1 MKVSACRWK
10 TVVKETFKSSKFH
23 FDEAKLDKIACHLVE
38 MYKTT
43 ACWQHSYGVPGILT
57 YIQNKN
63 IPIGVISNFDPR
75 LDAILINTKLKHYFQ
90 FVLSSYEVIPV
101 NFKMQEYN
109 KKTCRLVWKSQT
121 NEFSS

>member
-1 MKVSACRWK
+1 M
-10 TVVKETFKSSKFH
+10 VKETFKSSKFR
-23 FDEAKLDKIACHLVE
+23 FDEAKLDKIASHLLE

-57 YIQNKN
+57 YIQSKN

-90 FVLSSYEVIPV
+90 FVLSSYEVFIV
-101 NFKMQEYN
+101 DLKI
-109 KKTCRLVWKSQT
+109 TAGV
-121 NEFSS
+121 